1 MKRTI
6 RLRSIKDPHT
16 IDIVDGGITRD
27 GDATSQRQALA
38 RILSKRID
46 VAGRQMPVFLVE
58 HVSEWTMAPGEQMP
72 TGDDF
77 ASFEEDVIKR
87 EHPEHMI
94 KKWEDARANFIAKS
108 VESKRQAEAQLES
121 SQAGDVAKTITQ
133 MVRAVSS
140 QKGGVRV

>member
-1 MKRTI
+1 
-6 RLRSIKDPHT
+6 
-16 IDIVDGGITRD
+16 
-27 GDATSQRQALA
+27 
-38 RILSKRID
+38 
-46 VAGRQMPVFLVE
+46 MPVFLVE

-87 EHPEHMI
+87 EHPEHML
-94 KKWEDARANFIAKS
+94 KKWEDARAAFISKS

>member
-72 TGDDF
+72 PGDEF
-77 ASFEEDVIKR
+77 KSFDEDVIKR
-87 EHPEHMI
+87 EHPEHML
-94 KKWEDARANFIAKS
+94 KKWEDARVNFISKS

>member
-46 VAGRQMPVFLVE
+46 VAGKQMPVFLVE
-58 HVSEWTMAPGEQMP
+58 HVSEWTMAPGEQIP

-94 KKWEDARANFIAKS
+94 KKWEDARAAFISKS

>member
-1 MKRTI
+1 
-6 RLRSIKDPHT
+6 
-16 IDIVDGGITRD
+16 
-27 GDATSQRQALA
+27 
-38 RILSKRID
+38 LSKRID
-46 VAGRQMPVFLVE
+46 VTGRQMPVFLVE

-72 TGDDF
+72 TGDEF
-77 ASFEEDVIKR
+77 TSFEEDVIKR
-87 EHPEHMI
+87 EHPEHML
-94 KKWEDARANFIAKS
+94 KKWEDARASFISKS

>member
-58 HVSEWTMAPGEQMP
+58 HVTEWTMAPGEQMP

-87 EHPEHMI
+87 EHPEHML

>member
-27 GDATSQRQALA
+27 GDATSQRQALS

-46 VAGRQMPVFLVE
+46 VSGKQMPVFLVE
-58 HVSEWTMAPGEQMP
+58 HVSEWTMAPGEQIP

-94 KKWEDARANFIAKS
+94 KKWEDARAAFISKS

>member
-1 MKRTI
+1 MKRTH

-46 VAGRQMPVFLVE
+46 VSGRQMPVFLVE

-94 KKWEDARANFIAKS
+94 KKWEDARAAFISKS